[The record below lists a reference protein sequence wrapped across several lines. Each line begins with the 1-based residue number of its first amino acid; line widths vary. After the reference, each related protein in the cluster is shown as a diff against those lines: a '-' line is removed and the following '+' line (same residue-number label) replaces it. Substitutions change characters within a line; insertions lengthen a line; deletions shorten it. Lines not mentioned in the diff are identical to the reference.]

1 MSEAIHLRINPK
13 HVHYINRI
21 MEGYEYLG
29 TVSTVDRN
37 EAVVI
42 IRTTPDTLREVH
54 NIISHLDIPFEYVNE
69 KSN

>member
-1 MSEAIHLRINPK
+1 MNEAIHLRISPK

-29 TVSTVDRN
+29 TVSTLDRN

-42 IRTTPDTLREVH
+42 IRTTPDTLQEVH
-54 NIISHLDIPFEYVNE
+54 NIISHLDIPFEYVN
-69 KSN
+69 KKYN